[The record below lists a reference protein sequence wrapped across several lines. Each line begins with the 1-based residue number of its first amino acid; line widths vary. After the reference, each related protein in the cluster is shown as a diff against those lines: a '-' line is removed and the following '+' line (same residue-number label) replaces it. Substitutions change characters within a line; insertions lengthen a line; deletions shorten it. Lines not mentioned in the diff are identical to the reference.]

1 MKNYLILVLSLLGA
15 GSAYSQW
22 TDMSTPAIYHLYA
35 VEAVTDDVIFA
46 GGYGGS
52 LVRTGDGGANWEAIS
67 IGSSNWIKEIYFHNE
82 TDGWLATTS
91 GSSNPADIYKTT
103 DGGYT
108 WTSVRDSEE
117 YSSMSW
123 PTEQVGYFGTWD
135 GTVVK
140 TTDAGQT
147 WTVLDLP
154 STENVHVIQFLDAQT
169 GFAMTTDYH
178 LYRTFDGGNSW
189 EKIYHPGASQI
200 YFKDANN
207 GYCVTSS
214 GKIGTTTDG
223 GLSFTYWQTPFL
235 NFKLNDVY
243 FTSPMVGYV
252 VGGLDCTNGSCT
264 TKPAILTTTDG
275 GVTWVNDLSHPF
287 IGMEHGFYEIDCTPN
302 GTPFIAGSDA
312 FVLKSSSLTAGATS
326 LDAEHSLIVSPNPNA
341 GTFSVALPANTETI
355 RVHSGTGRLVFEQMN
370 NQKDIA
376 EIDLGSIEPGIYFLS
391 VELTNGA
398 SGVTK
403 VVVD

>member
-1 MKNYLILVLSLLGA
+1 MKNYLILVLALLGA
-15 GSAYSQW
+15 GSAHSQW
-22 TDMSTPAIYHLYA
+22 SEMWTPASYHLYA
-35 VEAVTDDVIFA
+35 VEAVTDNIVFA

-52 LVRTGDGGANWEAIS
+52 LVRTEDAGANWEAIP

-91 GSSNPADIYKTT
+91 GSSDPADIYKTT
-103 DGGYT
+103 DGGFT
-108 WTSVRDSEE
+108 WVSVRDIEE

-123 PTEQVGYFGTWD
+123 PTEQVGYFGTWS

-140 TTDAGQT
+140 TSDGGQT

-154 STENVHVIQFLDAQT
+154 STENVHVIQFIDAQT

-207 GYCVTSS
+207 GYCVTTS

-223 GLSFTYWQTPFL
+223 GVTFSYWQTPFV
-235 NFKLNDVY
+235 NFKLKDIY
-243 FTSPMVGYV
+243 FSSPMNGYV
-252 VGGLDCTNGSCT
+252 IGGLDCTNGSCI

-275 GVTWVNDLSHPF
+275 GVTWVNDLNHPLV
-287 IGMEHGFYEIDCTPN
+287 GLERGFYEIDCTPN
-302 GTPFIAGSDA
+302 GMPFIAGSDA
-312 FVLKSSSLTAGATS
+312 LVLKNESMTSGLSS
-326 LDAEHSLIVSPNPNA
+326 LDAELSLNVSPNPNA
-341 GTFSVALPANTETI
+341 GTFSVALPSNAEMI
-355 RVHSGTGRLVFEQMN
+355 RVHSGTGKLVYEETN
-370 NQKDIA
+370 NQNDML
-376 EIDLGSIEPGIYFLS
+376 EIDLGSVESGMYFLS

-398 SGVTK
+398 SRMAK